1 MSLQLLSIRRSFGS
15 ECALDGV
22 SLHVRAG
29 DCYGLI
35 GHNGAGKTTAMR
47 IALGLDRAQSGAVL
61 VDGFDARKAPREARS
76 RLGGLIE
83 TPGFHEHLD
92 ARANLGLLA
101 RLQGL
106 TASEA
111 RAEVELQLARV
122 GLTGARAKPVRGFS
136 QGMRQRLGIA
146 QALLGSPRYVLLDE
160 PTNGLDPEGS
170 AEVRALLARLVR
182 EEGMTVLVSSH
193 QLHELA
199 ELCNRVAILQRG
211 RRLVEAETHTLLAT
225 APGRFELAT
234 DDDTR
239 AAQRLAELGL
249 RTRPTTRGGL
259 ELELGAHRPGEV
271 ARLLVGAGL
280 ELRRFGPRA
289 TTLEELYL
297 SYARGEVRP
306 SPQDAEAGTDAD
318 PRPVP
323 DVSGTTRPVSPGVAR
338 SPGSLARVTRYEL
351 ARFLSRKSA
360 MLLLALPA
368 GLAAF
373 DVWRE
378 HLRVAG
384 DLERVATGELAS
396 ATALTGFGA
405 SAEALSIGL
414 PLLAL
419 VLAGF
424 ASQSLAGE
432 LARGTLRNVL
442 LRCATRFEVVA
453 GKVLAGVLLALAAY
467 VVLVLGAVGTAAAT
481 FGFGDLV
488 EILPNGKPFPLVTS
502 SELWP
507 DFWRVL
513 IVPFIALLAQLLA
526 GFAGGALVRG
536 PAAALGLALG
546 SLLALDLA
554 RAPARGSALEAWL
567 LSAHLPSPL
576 GDSSSLATFADRARG
591 VSNSVHELAGT
602 LAGVPL
608 DVLVP
613 SLWMLAALAVSAIL
627 LARRSV
633 P

>member
-1 MSLQLLSIRRSFGS
+1 MSLQLLSVSRRFGD
-15 ECALDGV
+15 ERALDGV

-47 IALGLDRAQSGAVL
+47 IALGLDRAQAGEVQ
-61 VDGFDARKAPREARS
+61 VDGFDARRQPREVRS

-92 ARANLGLLA
+92 ARANLRMLA
-101 RLQGL
+101 RLQGM

-111 RAEVELQLARV
+111 RAETELQLGRV
-122 GLTGARAKPVRGFS
+122 GLTAASAKPVRGFS

-160 PTNGLDPEGS
+160 PMNGLDPEGS
-170 AEVRALLARLVR
+170 AELRALLERLVR
-182 EEGMTVLVSSH
+182 EEGVTLLVSSH
-193 QLHELA
+193 QLHDLSQ
-199 ELCNRVAILQRG
+199 LCNRVAILQRG
-211 RRLVEAETHTLLAT
+211 RRLVEAETHRLLSI
-225 APGRFELAT
+225 APGRFELST
-234 DDDTR
+234 DDDAR
-239 AAQRLAELGL
+239 ATQLLAELGL
-249 RTRPTTRGGL
+249 RAQPATRGGL
-259 ELELGAHRPGEV
+259 ELELGARRPGEV

-280 ELRRFGPRA
+280 ELRSFGARA

-297 SYARGEVRP
+297 RYARGEALPQPPERDTAADSGGCSVQEKLRP
-306 SPQDAEAGTDAD
+306 AQQGE
-318 PRPVP
+318 PR
-323 DVSGTTRPVSPGVAR
+323 SRGN
-338 SPGSLARVTRYEL
+338 LARVTRYEL
-351 ARFLSRKSA
+351 VRILSRKSA
-360 MLLLALPA
+360 VLLLGLPA
-368 GLAAF
+368 GLAAL

-378 HLRVAG
+378 HLRVRG
-384 DLERVATGELAS
+384 DLERVAAGELAS
-396 ATALTGFGA
+396 ATAITGFGA
-405 SAEALSIGL
+405 STDALSIGL

-453 GKVLAGVLLALAAY
+453 GKALAGVLLAFAAY
-467 VVLVLGAVGTAAAT
+467 LALLLGAVGMAAGT

-488 EILPNGKPFPLVTS
+488 EILPNGKPFPLVAAA
-502 SELWP
+502 ELVP
-507 DFWRVL
+507 DFLRVL
-513 IVPFIALLAQLLA
+513 VVPLVALIAYLLA
-526 GFAGGALVRG
+526 GLACGALVRG

-554 RAPARGSALEAWL
+554 RAPARGSELEAWL

-576 GDSSSLATFADRARG
+576 GDTSSLVTFADRARG
-591 VSNSVHELAGT
+591 VSNSVYELAGT

-613 SLWMLAALAVSAIL
+613 SLWMLAALAASAIL